1 MDLTRFYRVTL
12 TRNLNGWTR
21 LAIQHA
27 MTNASAL
34 LMTVSCFIP
43 HLLTFCGLEEL
54 MDEGHSRSRLVS
66 LPRSEVD
73 SLRRLGLSPPIHL
86 IGYIISMK
94 LLKLVG
100 ASPSSVLIHF
110 NAEPHIIIIELAPA
124 ISVRQLALHYLM
136 PGTRTLE
143 S

>member
-1 MDLTRFYRVTL
+1 
-12 TRNLNGWTR
+12 
-21 LAIQHA
+21 
-27 MTNASAL
+27 
-34 LMTVSCFIP
+34 
-43 HLLTFCGLEEL
+43 

-94 LLKLVG
+94 LLKFVG

-110 NAEPHIIIIELAPA
+110 NAEPHIIIELAPA
-124 ISVRQLALHYLM
+124 ISVRQLALHYLI
-136 PGTRTLE
+136 PGMRTLE